1 MKRKNKT
8 ARFGFNQCAQVYFG
22 SRGGICQGNYFNR
35 RKQDFLR
42 GERFVDH
49 VTKVTHTQRKHDNYD
64 AQHDLYKRRN

>member
-35 RKQDFLR
+35 RKQDF
-42 GERFVDH
+42 ER
-49 VTKVTHTQRKHDNYD
+49 
-64 AQHDLYKRRN
+64 